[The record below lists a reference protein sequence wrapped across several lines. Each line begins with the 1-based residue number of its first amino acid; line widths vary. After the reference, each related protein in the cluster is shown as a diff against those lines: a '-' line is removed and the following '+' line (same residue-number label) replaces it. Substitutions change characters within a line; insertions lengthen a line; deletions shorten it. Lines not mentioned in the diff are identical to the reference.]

1 MAVRLLGRDR
11 RARQDNED
19 RVVARKIR
27 IWRARRANRVQEQY
41 FVTIPPKW
49 VKEKFSHNRIV
60 ILEKREEGILIRPV

>member
-1 MAVRLLGRDR
+1 VKLLRRDR
-11 RARQDNED
+11 RVHQENED

-60 ILEKREEGILIRPV
+60 LLEKRKEGILIRPV

>member
-1 MAVRLLGRDR
+1 MAVRLLRRGRQPGQEDG
-11 RARQDNED
+11 D

>member
-1 MAVRLLGRDR
+1 
-11 RARQDNED
+11 
-19 RVVARKIR
+19 VVARKIR
-27 IWRARRANRVQEQY
+27 VWRARRANRVQEQY